1 MSGCKRPCLQRHGI
15 FFSPQEICNNLR
27 CNRMNGTPISE
38 KPSSSSDSEDGFFL
52 NSDCT
57 SSRSSC
63 ASVGGQGVQTIQ
75 LCTTTPV
82 SATTPE
88 SGVENTS
95 TCHGLVSLEL
105 LPEGI
110 LERIYGF
117 CPECVILH
125 LSVSK
130 RFAQQLPFADA
141 VCIRPK
147 LAARQVF
154 VVPHYGGRSHPSFQ
168 TTALCVPHWSAPPV
182 DAWTDARRLQPLGY
196 NHKDYPEGA
205 AMSKEDASTTA
216 LPLPTHPLAL
226 ARFKG
231 RVHLHVD
238 DARWERMSPVILSA
252 VTGAKPW
259 IYHLDPLY
267 RYRAS
272 LKFIRSRRSTTLLPP
287 SLVFCPLCSV

>member
-1 MSGCKRPCLQRHGI
+1 
-15 FFSPQEICNNLR
+15 
-27 CNRMNGTPISE
+27 MNGAAICEKTSE
-38 KPSSSSDSEDGFFL
+38 SSESEDGFFL

-63 ASVGGQGVQTIQ
+63 ASVGGQGVQTMQ
-75 LCTTTPV
+75 LCATTPV
-82 SATTPE
+82 STPE

-95 TCHGLVSLEL
+95 TCNGLVSLEL

-154 VVPHYGGRSHPSFQ
+154 VVPHYGGRSHPSIESSARGGTAQ
-168 TTALCVPHWSAPPV
+168 TTAICVPHWSAPPV

-252 VTGAKPW
+252 VTGTKFV
-259 IYHLDPLY
+259 LVPLLHVSSY
-267 RYRAS
+267 ILLIPPMLLLQQHTAGLTS
-272 LKFIRSRRSTTLLPP
+272 PRSCSRTPTWPPTRLAAQLPHTHKLSQAP
-287 SLVFCPLCSV
+287 